1 MWGYDAAAPAA
12 GGVFVLVALMQLA
25 MGMCLHKINTC

>member
-1 MWGYDAAAPAA
+1 MTQ

-25 MGMCLHKINTC
+25 MGMVNLFKSQLTTQFYK